1 MHGTD
6 AGRSKVRG
14 PGVTRGNS
22 MYGSREVREEQEV
35 REERVRVRYK
45 SRGPAPSPP
54 RPPPALMVLNNL
66 IIKILAGNYVQI
78 SLSKIIRKVLL

>member
-35 REERVRVRYK
+35 RQERVRVRYK
-45 SRGPAPSPP
+45 SRGPAPS
-54 RPPPALMVLNNL
+54 PPPALMVLNNL

>member
-6 AGRSKVRG
+6 AGRSKIRG
-14 PGVTRGNS
+14 PGVTRGNRR
-22 MYGSREVREEQEV
+22 YGSREVREEQEV

-45 SRGPAPSPP
+45 SRGPAPFP
-54 RPPPALMVLNNL
+54 PPPALMVLNNP
-66 IIKILAGNYVQI
+66 IIKILAGNYVKI

>member
-35 REERVRVRYK
+35 REERVRVRVRVIY
-45 SRGPAPSPP
+45 G
-54 RPPPALMVLNNL
+54 
-66 IIKILAGNYVQI
+66 
-78 SLSKIIRKVLL
+78 KVKVERIAAT

>member
-14 PGVTRGNS
+14 PEVTRGNS

-54 RPPPALMVLNNL
+54 SPALMVLNNL
-66 IIKILAGNYVQI
+66 IIKILAGNYVKI

>member
-1 MHGTD
+1 MHGTG
-6 AGRSKVRG
+6 AGRCKVRG

-22 MYGSREVREEQEV
+22 RYGSREVREEQEV

-45 SRGPAPSPP
+45 SRGPAPSP
-54 RPPPALMVLNNL
+54 PPPALMVLNNL

>member
-54 RPPPALMVLNNL
+54 PALMVLNNL

>member
-45 SRGPAPSPP
+45 SRGPAPPPPPPPHP
-54 RPPPALMVLNNL
+54 RP
-66 IIKILAGNYVQI
+66 
-78 SLSKIIRKVLL
+78 

>member
-22 MYGSREVREEQEV
+22 RYGSREVREEQEV

-45 SRGPAPSPP
+45 SRGPAHSP
-54 RPPPALMVLNNL
+54 PPPALMVLNNL
-66 IIKILAGNYVQI
+66 IIKILAGNYVKI
-78 SLSKIIRKVLL
+78 SLSRIIRKVLL

>member
-1 MHGTD
+1 MHGMG
-6 AGRSKVRG
+6 AGRSKVRE

-22 MYGSREVREEQEV
+22 RYGSWEVREEQKV
-35 REERVRVRYK
+35 REERVRVKYK
-45 SRGPAPSPP
+45 SRGPAPYPP
-54 RPPPALMVLNNL
+54 SPALMVLNNL